1 MAFPGAGDPLTL
13 LACQFA
19 GRYDWNGVPSDP
31 ARGGLPARGGNVMR
45 EPIVLNPADTVA
57 ILPERAAAGSRPLG
71 SGVPLARPVAGGH
84 KLARVAIPAGTEVVK
99 FGQIIGHATA
109 DIQPGEH
116 VHVHNCAFSDHDRD
130 YRIGADL
137 AAARAAIPAVEP
149 RTFRGYRRANGDIGT
164 RNYIALCATVNCSA
178 TVIRRA
184 AFEIEASGVLAGY
197 PNVDGIVAFAHG
209 TGCGMAAEGP
219 GVDILQRV
227 LWGHATHPNVGA
239 AVFVGLGCEVMQ
251 VARMRQS
258 FGAADAGRFHGL
270 TIQETG
276 GTRATIAAI
285 KAKVAELLPEVN
297 RIRRE
302 DCPASALRLALQ
314 CGGSDGFSGITA
326 NPALGAASDLLVG
339 LGGTAILSETPE
351 IYGAEQLLLRRAA
364 TPDVAARLI
373 ACIRWWERYTE
384 MNGGS
389 MDNNPSPGN
398 KQGGLTT
405 ILEKS
410 LGAAAKGG
418 TTPLTAFYDYAEKVT
433 SPGFVFMDTPGYDPV
448 SATGQIA
455 GGAQIVVFTTGRGSA
470 FGSKPAPTIKVATN
484 DSLYRA
490 MPDDMDVNCGDI
502 LSEGRSIGQKGAEIL
517 EMVLAVASGQR
528 SKSEILGLGDNEF
541 VPWQLGAVM

>member
-1 MAFPGAGDPLTL
+1 MADPL
-13 LACQFA
+13 
-19 GRYDWNGVPSDP
+19 
-31 ARGGLPARGGNVMR
+31 
-45 EPIVLNPADTVA
+45 VLNPADNVA
-57 ILPERAAAGSRPLG
+57 ILTERALAGTVPLG
-71 SGVPLARPVAGGH
+71 AGVPLAASVSGGH
-84 KLARVAIPAGTEVVK
+84 KIARRAIAAGEVVLK
-99 FGQIIGHATA
+99 FGQIIGHATDA
-109 DIQPGEH
+109 IPAGAH

-130 YRIGADL
+130 YHIGADL
-137 AAARAAIPAVEP
+137 AAAEAASPALPP
-149 RTFRGYRRANGDIGT
+149 RNFMGYRRAGGQIGT

-184 AFEIEASGVLAGY
+184 AFEIETSGMLDDY

-209 TGCGMAAEGP
+209 SGCGMASEGR
-219 GVDILQRV
+219 GFDILQRV

-251 VARMRQS
+251 VARMKQA
-258 FGAADAGRFHGL
+258 FGAGGAERFHGL

-285 KAKVAELLPEVN
+285 RAMVAGLLPEVN
-297 RIRRE
+297 KARRE
-302 DCPASALRLALQ
+302 PCPASSLRLALQ
-314 CGGSDGFSGITA
+314 CGGSDGYSGITA

-351 IYGAEQLLLRRAA
+351 IYGAEQLLLCRAA
-364 TPDVAARLI
+364 GREVADRLI
-373 ACIRWWERYTE
+373 GCIDWWEKYTA

-398 KQGGLTT
+398 KAGGLTT

-418 TTPLTAFYDYAEKVT
+418 STPLTAFYDYAETVT
-433 SPGFVFMDTPGYDPV
+433 APGFVFMDTPGYDPV

-455 GGAQIVVFTTGRGSA
+455 GGAQLVVFTTGRGSA

-484 DSLYRA
+484 DALFRS
-490 MPDDMDVNCGDI
+490 MPEDMDINCGDI
-502 LSEGRSIGQKGAEIL
+502 LSEGRTISEKGTEIL
-517 EMVLAVASGQR
+517 EKVLAVASGEK
-528 SKSEILGLGDNEF
+528 SKSEKLGLGDNEF
-541 VPWQLGAVM
+541 VPWQVGAVM